1 MEDKFPQRLR
11 RLRELIWREK
21 EDTIMNGESKAAKE
35 KLEGVL
41 GQERDEAD
49 KLWQRKARQ
58 AAKWGAIC
66 GGSLWLYWQASGMA
80 LAERGYQAVGG
91 EILLLLI
98 PFLYYIIER
107 IYRNFTADIRKF
119 WAECEEDEE

>member
-1 MEDKFPQRLR
+1 MSENHFPDRLWR
-11 RLRELIWREK
+11 KELVWREK

-35 KLEGVL
+35 KLEGAL
-41 GQERDEAD
+41 GQ
-49 KLWQRKARQ
+49 
-58 AAKWGAIC
+58 
-66 GGSLWLYWQASGMA
+66 
-80 LAERGYQAVGG
+80 ERGYQAVGG